1 MKEAISKHVRAVVLI
16 GKDAGRI
23 AVAIDGCGVPM
34 HSAMTMEDAVQKSF
48 VLAKEGDAVLM
59 SPACASTDMFMNYVH
74 RSEIFVSAIK
84 NLEFK
89 TSAAERVTH

>member
-1 MKEAISKHVRAVVLI
+1 
-16 GKDAGRI
+16 
-23 AVAIDGCGVPM
+23 M